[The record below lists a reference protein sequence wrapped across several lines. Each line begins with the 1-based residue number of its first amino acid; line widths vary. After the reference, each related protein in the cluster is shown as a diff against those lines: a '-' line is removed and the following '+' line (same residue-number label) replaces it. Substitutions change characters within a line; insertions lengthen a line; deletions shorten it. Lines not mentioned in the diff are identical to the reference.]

1 MKYLA
6 GAAMAALMIGGCAAD
21 ARQPADL
28 AWLSGYWV
36 KCEDGLQ
43 VTETWSASRDGTMVG
58 TNFTSGGGKP
68 AWEFLRI
75 GPNDADGAVAYFAQP
90 AGQPVTAF
98 PLAPAASGPAKA
110 VFENLAHD
118 FPQRIIYSRDGET
131 LTARIEG
138 MMDGKLEGMEWSFT
152 SAPLNQACSG

>member
-43 VTETWSASRDGTMVG
+43 VTETWSASRDGMMVG

-68 AWEFLRI
+68 TWEFLRI
-75 GPNDADGAVAYFAQP
+75 GANDADGAVAYFAQP

-110 VFENLAHD
+110 VFENLAHE
-118 FPQRIIYSRDGET
+118 FPHPAAAGRNAQAVVLDVLVKYRDAAGPQHGRDLVDEEC
-131 LTARIEG
+131 RR
-138 MMDGKLEGMEWSFT
+138 
-152 SAPLNQACSG
+152 